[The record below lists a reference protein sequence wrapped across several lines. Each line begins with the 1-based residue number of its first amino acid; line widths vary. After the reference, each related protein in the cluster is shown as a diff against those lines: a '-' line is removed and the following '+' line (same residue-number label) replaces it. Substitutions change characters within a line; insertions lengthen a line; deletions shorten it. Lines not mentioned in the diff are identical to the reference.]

1 MIDIWV
7 CPNCG
12 SKMKKIT
19 GSQSQYYE
27 CPNCGCYLDAKEQ
40 NFDTGKTC
48 PNCHHMMEEG
58 WECPYCGYD
67 LGSDFD

>member
-1 MIDIWV
+1 
-7 CPNCG
+7 
-12 SKMKKIT
+12 MKKII

-40 NFDTGKTC
+40 NFDVGKTC
-48 PNCHHMMEEG
+48 PNCHHIMDDG

-67 LGSDFD
+67 FGSDFD